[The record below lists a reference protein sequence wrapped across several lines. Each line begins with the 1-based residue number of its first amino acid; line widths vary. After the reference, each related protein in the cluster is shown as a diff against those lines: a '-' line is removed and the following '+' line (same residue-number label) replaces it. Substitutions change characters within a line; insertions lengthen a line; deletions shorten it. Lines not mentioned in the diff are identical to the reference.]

1 MNFLFTFSVFLSTAP
16 PLHYMNSIHLLASFL
31 CSIGHSLMHTLFHS
45 LLSRDTI
52 IYSATC
58 PRLGGRIAAVKV
70 YDRAKVAPTKL
81 RAIKREI
88 AMMMFFH
95 RKK

>member
-1 MNFLFTFSVFLSTAP
+1 MYFCDYN
-16 PLHYMNSIHLLASFL
+16 
-31 CSIGHSLMHTLFHS
+31 C
-45 LLSRDTI
+45 RDTT

-58 PRLGGRIAAVKV
+58 PRLDGKVASVKV

-88 AMMMFFH
+88 AMMIFFQ